1 MSTDENKTIARRF
14 IQAWSAGGLD
24 IVDELAAPN
33 LTVSYSHFPEPL
45 HGIES
50 FKQIL
55 SQTYASF
62 PDIQITA
69 DELMAEGDEVM
80 VRWTYHATH
89 QVEVFGIP
97 ATGKQVRVSGMTV
110 YRIPYGKVVEESG
123 VIDNFSLM
131 LQLGVIPAPE
141 QE

>member
-1 MSTDENKTIARRF
+1 MSTDENKIIARRF

-69 DELMAEGDEVM
+69 DELMAEGDKVM

-110 YRIPYGKVVEESG
+110 YYIPYGKVIEESG

-131 LQLGVIPAPE
+131 LQLGVIPAPG

>member
-1 MSTDENKTIARRF
+1 
-14 IQAWSAGGLD
+14 
-24 IVDELAAPN
+24 
-33 LTVSYSHFPEPL
+33 
-45 HGIES
+45 
-50 FKQIL
+50 
-55 SQTYASF
+55 
-62 PDIQITA
+62 
-69 DELMAEGDEVM
+69 MAEGDKVM
-80 VRWTYHATH
+80 VRWTYQATP

-131 LQLGVIPAPE
+131 HQLGVIPAPG